1 MRFTGILL
9 CGFLIAAAAL
19 AQDDDRP
26 DLSGKWQINQAKGG
40 SGGTLNIEAKDDS
53 LHYSEAA
60 RNGETVEFDCTT
72 DGKECNMT
80 DGGRKAKVSV
90 WYNGGSLV
98 MLETKGNDVVKR
110 RFTLTN
116 ASTLEMEVIP
126 IVPPGK
132 TGKLVFTKQS

>member
-1 MRFTGILL
+1 MRFTGVLL
-9 CGFLIAAAAL
+9 CGFLMAAAAL

-26 DLSGKWQINQAKGG
+26 DLSGKWQT
-40 SGGTLNIEAKDDS
+40 SGGGDSGILKIEAKDDS
-53 LHYSEAA
+53 LHYAEAA
-60 RNGETVEFDCTT
+60 RNVEFDCTT
-72 DGKECNMT
+72 DGKECSIT
-80 DGGRKAKVSV
+80 DGGHKAKVSL

-116 ASTLEMEVIP
+116 GSTLEMEVIP

-132 TGKLVFTKQS
+132 AGKLVFTKQS

>member
-1 MRFTGILL
+1 MRFAGVLL
-9 CGFLIAAAAL
+9 CGFLMAAAAL

-26 DLSGKWQINQAKGG
+26 NLSGRWQISEGG
-40 SGGTLNIEAKDDS
+40 SGGTLSIEAKDDS
-53 LHYSEAA
+53 LHYAEAA
-60 RNGETVEFDCTT
+60 RNVEFDCTT
-72 DGKECNMT
+72 DGKECSIT
-80 DGGRKAKVSV
+80 DGGHKAKVSL

-110 RFTLTN
+110 RLTLTN

-132 TGKLVFTKQS
+132 AGKLVFTKQS

>member
-1 MRFTGILL
+1 MRYTGVLL
-9 CGFLIAAAAL
+9 CGFLMAAAAV

-26 DLSGKWQINQAKGG
+26 DLSGKWQIDQAHNGG
-40 SGGTLNIEAKDDS
+40 GNSGTLNIEAKDDS

-60 RNGETVEFDCTT
+60 RNVEFDCTT
-72 DGKECNMT
+72 DGKECSIT
-80 DGGRKAKVSV
+80 DGGHKAKVSL

-132 TGKLVFTKQS
+132 SGKLVFTKQS